1 MKIRLSSKRLHS
13 GKCQVRFQV
22 AEESTGASWYGYA
35 LAEPKETLKEVVERI
50 EYRFIQRKN
59 GLNLY
64 RKALYNMNTF
74 RTSEENMMIFRDQK

>member
-1 MKIRLSSKRLHS
+1 M
-13 GKCQVRFQV
+13 